1 MHAHCRPTFRAKME
15 AGVGR
20 RREGWDE
27 KGARKRPAVMGRE
40 RFMRFFRRGVSF
52 AIIYAGR
59 QLEKWPLAPC
69 ATLICNS
76 LLRLRFEGREREI
89 YIYGCYGCRA
99 SDRIKTFIADR
110 ASMRIEEGKKR
121 KKEEEEECFGPG
133 LTGIISDTVL
143 SVDAV
148 WARGPT
154 ERRAGDL
161 WPRLSLSLE
170 CIVAGCYVKYGR
182 VPEVKNN
189 KRRKR
194 KTYIYI
200 YVYLRGFPYLISFP
214 VSQVV
219 LLLGMVACLR
229 GKCY

>member
-1 MHAHCRPTFRAKME
+1 M
-15 AGVGR
+15 
-20 RREGWDE
+20 
-27 KGARKRPAVMGRE
+27 
-40 RFMRFFRRGVSF
+40 
-52 AIIYAGR
+52 
-59 QLEKWPLAPC
+59 
-69 ATLICNS
+69 
-76 LLRLRFEGREREI
+76 
-89 YIYGCYGCRA
+89 
-99 SDRIKTFIADR
+99 
-110 ASMRIEEGKKR
+110 
-121 KKEEEEECFGPG
+121 
-133 LTGIISDTVL
+133 L

-200 YVYLRGFPYLISFP
+200 YIRLFTRFPLSDLVP
-214 VSQVV
+214 REP
-219 LLLGMVACLR
+219 GCLVPWLWLHVFAESVIR
-229 GKCY
+229 NC